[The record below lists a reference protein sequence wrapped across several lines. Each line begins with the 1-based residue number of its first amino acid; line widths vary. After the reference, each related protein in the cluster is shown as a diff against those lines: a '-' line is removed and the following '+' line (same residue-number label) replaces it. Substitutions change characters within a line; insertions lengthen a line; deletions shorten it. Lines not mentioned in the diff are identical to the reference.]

1 MNQTGSRH
9 RVRISALTKL
19 VLFTLLYCPIVLAQT
34 AKPNSQTSPT
44 PITSPEAKKNT
55 SDQESGKPP
64 NANSNPATAQ
74 PTPCAEASDARVT
87 GVSPKDVELSDVI
100 VLQGEFKN
108 LLAQAKCEKKD
119 IVLYL
124 DERPLKDITAYP
136 PSDPAGTTL
145 SFPLKRTEQ
154 SRDVWTYLLGEPSW
168 PPRDT
173 RVSVGLADKFAVQSD
188 QIIKLVVIPHG
199 WFIFWFFLLLGLIAL
214 FVILGLKSDLLR
226 DSVQVIGQGE
236 RKPFSLAR
244 TQAAWWFFLVLA
256 SYLFIGMITGDFSST
271 ITTTVLGLIGI
282 SAGTVVSS
290 AMIDASKNTPAAAAT
305 NAAAIQE
312 TQTRINQL
320 DQDVAAANQALQANP
335 GDADAA
341 TQRSLSTQE
350 KEQRESQLKKLKNQS
365 ENLLLDIL
373 SDANGVSFHRF
384 QIAAWTLVLGI
395 IFISQV
401 YRVLAMPEFNGSL
414 LALLGISAGTFV
426 GLKIPE
432 PTVPK

>member
-1 MNQTGSRH
+1 MNPTGSRH
-9 RVRISALTKL
+9 RIRTSALTRL
-19 VLFTLLYCPIVLAQT
+19 FLFTLLYCPIVLAQP
-34 AKPNSQTSPT
+34 PNPDSQPSPT
-44 PITSPEAKKNT
+44 PVTSPEVKKE
-55 SDQESGKPP
+55 QPP
-64 NANSNPATAQ
+64 NPATAQ
-74 PTPCAEASDARVT
+74 PTPCAVASDAAVT
-87 GVSPKDVELSDVI
+87 GVSPKDVELGEVI

-108 LLAQAKCEKKD
+108 LIAQAKCEKKD

-124 DERPLKDITAYP
+124 EQRPLKDITAYP

-154 SRDVWTYLLGEPSW
+154 SRDVWTYLLGKPSW
-168 PPRDT
+168 PPRKT
-173 RVSVGLADKFAVQSD
+173 GVSVGLADKFAVPSEQT
-188 QIIKLVVIPHG
+188 INLAVIPHG
-199 WFIFWFFLLLGLIAL
+199 WFIFWLFVLLGLIAL
-214 FVILGLKSDLLR
+214 FLILAIKSDLLR
-226 DSVQVIGQGE
+226 DSVQVIGEGE

-256 SYLFIGMITGDFSST
+256 SYLFIGMITGDFNTT

-305 NAAAIQE
+305 NSAAIQE
-312 TQTRINQL
+312 IQAQINQL
-320 DQDVAAANQALQANP
+320 DQEIAAANQALLANP
-335 GDADAA
+335 QDVDAA
-341 TQRSLSTQE
+341 TNKSLKTQE
-350 KEQRESQLKKLKNQS
+350 KEMRGSQLKKLKNQS
-365 ENLLLDIL
+365 ENPLLDIL

-384 QIAAWTLVLGI
+384 QIVAWTLVLGI

-401 YRVLAMPEFNGSL
+401 YSVLAMPEFNGSL

>member
-1 MNQTGSRH
+1 MYFSH
-9 RVRISALTKL
+9 SKAI
-19 VLFTLLYCPIVLAQT
+19 C
-34 AKPNSQTSPT
+34 
-44 PITSPEAKKNT
+44 
-55 SDQESGKPP
+55 
-64 NANSNPATAQ
+64 
-74 PTPCAEASDARVT
+74 CA
-87 GVSPKDVELSDVI
+87 I
-100 VLQGEFKN
+100 
-108 LLAQAKCEKKD
+108 
-119 IVLYL
+119 
-124 DERPLKDITAYP
+124 
-136 PSDPAGTTL
+136 
-145 SFPLKRTEQ
+145 
-154 SRDVWTYLLGEPSW
+154 
-168 PPRDT
+168 
-173 RVSVGLADKFAVQSD
+173 
-188 QIIKLVVIPHG
+188 
-199 WFIFWFFLLLGLIAL
+199 
-214 FVILGLKSDLLR
+214 
-226 DSVQVIGQGE
+226 SVQVIGQGE
-236 RKPFSLAR
+236 SKPFSLAR

-256 SYLFIGMITGDFSST
+256 SYLFIGIITGDFSST

-282 SAGTVVSS
+282 SAGTVISS

-320 DQDVAAANQALQANP
+320 DQDIAAANQALQANP
-335 GDADAA
+335 QDADAA
-341 TQRSLSTQE
+341 KQKSLSTQE

-365 ENLLLDIL
+365 ENPLLDIL